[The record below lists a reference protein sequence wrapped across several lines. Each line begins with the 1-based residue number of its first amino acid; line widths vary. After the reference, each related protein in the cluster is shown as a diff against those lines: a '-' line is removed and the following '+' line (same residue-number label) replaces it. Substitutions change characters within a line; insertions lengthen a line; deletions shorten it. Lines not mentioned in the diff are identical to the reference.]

1 MGTYNFEQQK
11 HMKGTDSWKWDKEG
25 KECPYPLG
33 VADTD
38 FLPPP
43 EVTEAV
49 MKKAAQGN
57 FAYGVMPQAFYD
69 SVSHWYEKR
78 HGAEIR
84 PDWVT
89 YSPGLIVAIKMLMEA
104 VTHVGDNV
112 IIQSPVYFNFSLIIK
127 RNGRN
132 ILENTLLYENETYRI
147 DFEDLERKAADP
159 RTTMLIF
166 CNPHNPIAHAWS
178 REDVE
183 RVAEIC
189 NRNHVFVVS
198 DEAHSDIL
206 FQGVRHIPFVSLDPQ
221 TAANSAS
228 INSAGKTFNTNG
240 LYVSYA
246 IIPNRQVRDAFENAY
261 ANHHFDFSMIGVPA
275 QIAAYEHGDTYTDEL
290 NQYLWGNITWLEQF
304 LKENMPDVKMVK
316 PNATY
321 LMWLDFHGWG
331 MNSEQVDAFFRSAG
345 VALNRGDIYGDAG
358 DGFMRINIACARE
371 VLQAAMESVCVRYR
385 EMFRKDQ

>member
-1 MGTYNFEQQK
+1 MGRYDFGQQK
-11 HMKGTDSWKWDKEG
+11 DMKGTDSWKWDKEG

-49 MKKAAQGN
+49 MKKAVQGN

-69 SVSHWYEKR
+69 SVSRWYKKR
-78 HGAEIR
+78 HDADVDA
-84 PDWVT
+84 DWVT

-104 VTHVGDNV
+104 VSHVGDNV
-112 IIQSPVYFNFSLIIK
+112 IIQPPVYFNFSLIIS

-132 ILENTLLYENETYRI
+132 ILENTLIYENEGYRI

-159 RTTMLIF
+159 RTTMMIF
-166 CNPHNPIAHAWS
+166 CNPHNPVAHAWS

-189 NRNHVFVVS
+189 RRNHVFVVS

-206 FQGVRHIPFVSLDPQ
+206 YQGTRHVPFICVSRE
-221 TAANSAS
+221 TAMNSAS

-246 IIPNRQVRDAFENAY
+246 IIPNRQIRDAFEIAY

-275 QIAAYEHGDTYTDEL
+275 QIAAYEHGDAYTDEL
-290 NQYLWGNITWLEQF
+290 NAYLWDNIMYLKHFLEE
-304 LKENMPDVKMVK
+304 KMPEVRMVK

-321 LMWLDFHGWG
+321 LMWLDFHGWD
-331 MNSEQVDAFFRSAG
+331 MDSDQVDGFFRSAG
-345 VALNRGDIYGDAG
+345 VALNKGSIYGAAG
-358 DGFMRINIACARE
+358 DGFMRLNVACSRS
-371 VLQAAMESVCVRYR
+371 VLEEAMEAVYERYK
-385 EMFRKDQ
+385 EFFNK